1 MWGVGNNFKD
11 TEPFEHLQLKFVK
24 EILGVHCKAYS
35 AACLAEISRKPL
47 KTKIQLAAI
56 TFLVHTCI
64 INSQDSLVYKMF
76 RNVEENSILVKT
88 VKEWLSKLGF
98 VHVSQNLTN
107 ISYYL
112 KCIQQRIND
121 QSLQN
126 QNNLIT
132 GSTKLEF
139 VSSVHNCFSIH
150 LNENI

>member
-24 EILGVHCKAYS
+24 EILGVHCKAS
-35 AACLAEISRKPL
+35 NAACLAELNREPP

-56 TFLVHTCI
+56 KFLVHTCI
-64 INSQDSLVYKMF
+64 IHSQDSLVYKIF
-76 RNVEENSILVKT
+76 RNVEENSIWVKT
-88 VKEWLSKLGF
+88 IKEWLSKF
-98 VHVSQNLTN
+98 VHLIQNLTD

-121 QSLQN
+121 QALQN

-132 GSTKLEF
+132 GSNKLELL
-139 VSSVHNCFSIH
+139 SSVHKIGVRPHSV
-150 LNENI
+150 LN